1 MHSELKCVLVGCGSI
16 SDTWRRGAAD
26 LEGLTMA
33 GFVDLDLE
41 AARNSAAAWN
51 AAAAQVSDDL
61 EATLR
66 LVQPDVVFICTV
78 PEAHHDVTL
87 TALAHGAHVLG
98 EKPLAN
104 NLEEAR
110 RMVGAAEAAGRLF
123 AVIQNRRYNS
133 NIRRLRAFL
142 ASGALGPLTTVNS
155 DFYIGAHFGGFRDS
169 MPHVLLADMAIH
181 TFDAARYLTATEA
194 QSVYCHEWN
203 PAGSWYEGDASAVAV
218 FQMGGGIVYTYR
230 GSWCSEGLHTSWECE
245 WRIVGTRG
253 SVTWDGANGFRA
265 QVTRGDEGF
274 MRPLAD
280 VALPEIALSPEQ
292 TGSHGGLI
300 RDFLRAVREGGS
312 VETVASDN
320 IHSLAMVHAAID
332 SAARKMPVDVHV

>member
-1 MHSELKCVLVGCGSI
+1 MNSELTCVLVGCGGI
-16 SDTWRRGAAD
+16 SDAWRRGAAD
-26 LEGLTMA
+26 LPGLTMR
-33 GFVDLDLE
+33 GFVDLNLE
-41 AARNSAAAWN
+41 AAHGSAAAWN
-51 AAAAQVSDDL
+51 APAALVSDDL
-61 EATLR
+61 AATLQQVR
-66 LVQPDVVFICTV
+66 PDVVFNCTV

-98 EKPLAN
+98 EKPLADN
-104 NLEEAR
+104 MAEAR
-110 RMVGAAEAAGRLF
+110 RMVRAAEAADRVF

-133 NIRRLRAFL
+133 DIRRLRAFL
-142 ASGALGPLTTVNS
+142 ASGVLGRLTTVNS
-155 DFYIGAHFGGFRDS
+155 DFYIGAHFGGFRDR

-181 TFDAARYLTATEA
+181 TFDAARYLTAAEA

-203 PAGSWYEGDASAVAV
+203 PAGSWYEGDASAVAI
-218 FQMGGGIVYTYR
+218 FQMSEGIVYTYR
-230 GSWCSEGLHTSWECE
+230 GSWCSEGLHTSWECV

-253 SVTWDGANGFRA
+253 SVTWDGETGFRA
-265 QVTRGDEGF
+265 QVIDGDEGF

-280 VALPEIALSPEQ
+280 VALPEITLPPDR
-292 TGSHGGLI
+292 TGSHAGLI

-332 SAARKMPVDVHV
+332 SATRKMPVAVHA

>member
-16 SDTWRRGAAD
+16 SDAWRRTAAD
-26 LEGLTMA
+26 LPGLTMT
-33 GFVDLDLE
+33 GFVDLNLE
-41 AARNSAAAWN
+41 AAHGSAAAWN
-51 AAAAQVSDDL
+51 APTALVSDDL
-61 EATLR
+61 DATLQR
-66 LVQPDVVFICTV
+66 LRPDVVFNCTV

-98 EKPLAN
+98 EKPLADN
-104 NLEEAR
+104 MAQAR
-110 RMVGAAEAAGRLF
+110 RMVRAAEDANRLF
-123 AVIQNRRYNS
+123 VVIQNRRYNS

-142 ASGALGPLTTVNS
+142 ASGALGRLTTVNS
-155 DFYIGAHFGGFRDS
+155 DFYIGAHFGGFRDR

-181 TFDAARYLTATEA
+181 TFDAARYVTGAEA

-203 PAGSWYEGDASAVAV
+203 PAGSWYEGDASAVAI
-218 FQMGGGIVYTYR
+218 FQMSDGIVYTYR
-230 GSWCSEGLHTSWECE
+230 GSWCSEGLHTSWECA

-253 SVTWDGANGFRA
+253 SVSWDGETGFRA
-265 QVTRGDEGF
+265 QVTAGDEGF

-280 VALPEIALSPEQ
+280 VTLPEFTVPPDR

-312 VETVASDN
+312 VETIASDN
-320 IHSLAMVHAAID
+320 INSLAMVHAAID
-332 SAARKMPVDVHV
+332 SATRKMPVTVHA

>member
-1 MHSELKCVLVGCGSI
+1 MNSELKCVLVGCGSI

-26 LEGLTMA
+26 LQGLTMA

-41 AARNSAAAWN
+41 AARRSAAAWN
-51 AAAAQVSDDL
+51 APAAIVSDDL
-61 EATLR
+61 DATLQR
-66 LVQPDVVFICTV
+66 TRPDVVFNCTV
-78 PEAHHDVTL
+78 PEAHCDVTL

-98 EKPLAN
+98 EKPLADN
-104 NLEEAR
+104 MAEAR
-110 RMVGAAEAAGRLF
+110 RMVAAAEAAGRLF
-123 AVIQNRRYNS
+123 AVIQNRRYNRD
-133 NIRRLRAFL
+133 IRRLRAFL
-142 ASGALGPLTTVNS
+142 ASGALGRLTTVNS

-169 MPHVLLADMAIH
+169 MAHVLLADMAIH

-218 FQMGGGIVYTYR
+218 FQMSGGIVYTYR

-245 WRIVGTRG
+245 WRIIGARG
-253 SVTWDGANGFRA
+253 SVTWDGETGFRA

-274 MRPLAD
+274 MRPLAE
-280 VALPEIALSPEQ
+280 VTVPEINVPPER

-312 VETVASDN
+312 VETVAGDN

-332 SAARKMPVDVHV
+332 SAARKMPVDVHA

>member
-66 LVQPDVVFICTV
+66 LVQPDVVFNCTV

-110 RMVGAAEAAGRLF
+110 RMVEAAEAAGRLF

-142 ASGALGPLTTVNS
+142 ASGALGQLTTVNS

-265 QVTRGDEGF
+265 QVTCGDEGF

-280 VALPEIALSPEQ
+280 VALPEIALPPEQ

>member
-1 MHSELKCVLVGCGSI
+1 MHTELKCVLVGCGKI
-16 SDTWRRGAAD
+16 SDAWRRGAAD

-41 AARNSAAAWN
+41 AARNSAVAWN
-51 AAAAQVSDDL
+51 APATPVSDDL
-61 EATLR
+61 AAILR
-66 LVQPDVVFICTV
+66 RVRPDVVFNCTV

-104 NLEEAR
+104 NMEEAR
-110 RMVGAAEAAGRLF
+110 RMVEAAEAAGRLF

-142 ASGALGPLTTVNS
+142 ASGALGQLTTVNS
-155 DFYIGAHFGGFRDS
+155 DFYIGVHFGGFRDS

-194 QSVYCHEWN
+194 QSVFCHEWN
-203 PAGSWYEGDASAVAV
+203 PACSWYEGDASAVAV
-218 FQMGGGIVYTYR
+218 FQMSGGIVYTYR
-230 GSWCSEGLHTSWECE
+230 GSWCSEGLHTSWECD

-253 SVTWDGANGFRA
+253 SVTWDGETGFRA
-265 QVTRGDEGF
+265 QVTAGDEGF
-274 MRPLAD
+274 MRPLTD
-280 VALPEIALSPEQ
+280 VALPEIAVPPEQ

-332 SAARKMPVDVHV
+332 SAARKMPVDVHA

>member
-1 MHSELKCVLVGCGSI
+1 MNSELKCVLVGCGSI
-16 SDTWRRGAAD
+16 SDSWRRGAAG

-33 GFVDLDLE
+33 GFVDLDLA
-41 AARNSAAAWN
+41 AARKSAAAWN
-51 AAAAQVSDDL
+51 AAAATVSDDL
-61 EATLR
+61 AATLGR
-66 LVQPDVVFICTV
+66 VRPDVVFNCTV

-104 NLEEAR
+104 NMEEAR
-110 RMVGAAEAAGRLF
+110 LMVEAAEAAGRLF

-142 ASGALGPLTTVNS
+142 ASGVLGQLTTVNS

-203 PAGSWYEGDASAVAV
+203 PAGSWYEGDASAVAI
-218 FQMGGGIVYTYR
+218 FQMSGGIVYTYR
-230 GSWCSEGLHTSWECE
+230 GSWCSEGLHTSWECD

-253 SVTWDGANGFRA
+253 SVTWDGAAVFRA

-280 VALPEIALSPEQ
+280 VALPEIAVPPEQ
-292 TGSHGGLI
+292 TDGHGGLI
-300 RDFLRAVREGGS
+300 RDFLRAVREGGI

-332 SAARKMPVDVHV
+332 SAASKMPVDVHA

>member
-66 LVQPDVVFICTV
+66 LVQPDVVFNCTV

-87 TALAHGAHVLG
+87 MALAQGAHVLG

-110 RMVGAAEAAGRLF
+110 RMVEAAEAAGRLF

-142 ASGALGPLTTVNS
+142 ASGALGQLTTVNS

-218 FQMGGGIVYTYR
+218 FQMGGGIVYNYR

-265 QVTRGDEGF
+265 QVTCGDEGF

-280 VALPEIALSPEQ
+280 VALPEIALPPEQ